1 MFIFF
6 INLYYF
12 PKTGIFFT
20 FISIILPIIVHFYIS
35 DVHNPIDLYKFS
47 LAVFLI
53 LYGIPIN
60 IIVCVIKMKKKKI
73 EQLEKDL
80 GLRLVKEAN
89 EVKDD
94 DDIKKYN
101 DKNSKHLEYVKIKIL
116 ENLKKENS
124 RSLSKLTKINKKLEN
139 HKNIENLK
147 KEMIKKHPFIKKLI

>member
-1 MFIFF
+1 
-6 INLYYF
+6 
-12 PKTGIFFT
+12 
-20 FISIILPIIVHFYIS
+20 
-35 DVHNPIDLYKFS
+35 
-47 LAVFLI
+47 
-53 LYGIPIN
+53 
-60 IIVCVIKMKKKKI
+60 MKKKKI